1 MWLSPAH
8 YGHPVSELKTT
19 PLHAR
24 HLAAGAKTADFGGWD
39 MPIEYTGV
47 VAEHTAVRSAVGLF
61 DVSHMGKVA
70 VHGEGAVAF
79 LNSVLANDLDRI
91 GAGQAQ
97 YSMLCNDEGGVVD
110 DLIVYRWSD
119 DGAYVI
125 PNAANA
131 ATVVA
136 TLRGLAPEGVSI
148 DDQHLTHGIIAVQGP
163 RSAEL
168 LTAIGFPTDHDYMSM
183 AMARWQEAPVVVCRT
198 GYTGEHGYELVAP
211 NEVLGDLWDAL
222 LLAGADLGAVPAG
235 LGARDTLRTEMGYP
249 LHGQD
254 ISPTITPVEAL
265 IGWAVGW
272 DKPEFAGREAL
283 VAQRAAAPVRRL
295 RGLLALDRGI
305 PRPHMAVHRDSLEGA
320 VVGEVTSGTFS
331 PTLKQGI
338 GLALLDASIAV
349 DDEVVVDVRGR
360 ASRFR
365 VVKPPFVQ
373 PSTR

>member
-1 MWLSPAH
+1 M
-8 YGHPVSELKTT
+8 SELKTT

-47 VAEHTAVRSAVGLF
+47 VAEHAAVRNAVGLF

-70 VHGEGAVAF
+70 VHGPGSVGF

-97 YSMLCNDEGGVVD
+97 YSMLCNEDGGVVD

-119 DGAYVI
+119 DGVYVI

-136 TLRGLAPEGVSI
+136 TLRGLAPEGISI

-168 LTAIGFPTDHDYMSM
+168 LAAIGFPNDHDYMSM

-211 NEVLGDLWDAL
+211 NEILGDLWDAL

-338 GLALLDASIAV
+338 GLALLDASISV